1 MFHQTFASMNTRFSM
16 VLPAIDA
23 GDGMLLALEVRALLR
38 EQESLMSRFGA
49 HGALARLNRIAA
61 HRPAPVPLA
70 LWEVL
75 QTCWRHHQLSDG
87 AFDIAQGGRP
97 GRRGMRLLDVNQ
109 TGRTLRFGVPGM
121 QLDLGGIGKGIALD
135 LVRQRLRE
143 RSVDQALLS
152 FGESSLAVIGTH
164 PAADC
169 WPLGVEDLFH
179 PGRSL
184 HQFALRDGAMST
196 SGNRAG
202 QAHIINPG
210 EDQPISGCRTVSVTC
225 ASAADAEA
233 LSTALFVLPPALR
246 ADILRH
252 YPDAQ
257 AVEFVYLE
265 QHGHWTVE
273 KRWQHD

>member
-23 GDGMLLALEVRALLR
+23 HDGAQLALEARGLLE
-38 EQESLMSRFGA
+38 EQELLMTRFGA
-49 HGALARLNRIAA
+49 HGALAVLNRFAA
-61 HRPAPVPLA
+61 YRAAAVPPA

-75 QTCWRHHQLSDG
+75 QTCRRHHHLSGG
-87 AFDIAQGGRP
+87 AFDIAQGGES
-97 GRRGMRLLDVNQ
+97 GSRGMQLLHIDPSA
-109 TGRTLRFGVPGM
+109 RTVRFDVPGV

-135 LVRQRLRE
+135 LVRAHLRE
-143 RSVDQALLS
+143 RGVDQALLS

-169 WPLGVEDLFH
+169 WPLAVEDMFN
-179 PGRSL
+179 PGKSL

-210 EDQPISGCRTVSVTC
+210 DDQPISGCRTVSVTC

-233 LSTALFVLPPALR
+233 LSTALFVLAPAQR
-246 ADILRH
+246 ADMLRH
-252 YPDAQ
+252 YAGVQ
-257 AVEFVYLE
+257 AAEFIYQE
-265 QHGHWTVE
+265 CNGHWTVE

>member
-1 MFHQTFASMNTRFSM
+1 MFHQTFSSMNTRFSM

-23 GDGMLLALEVRALLR
+23 QDGMQLALEVRSLLAG
-38 EQESLMSRFGA
+38 QESLMSRFGA
-49 HGALARLNRIAA
+49 HGALASLNRSAA
-61 HRPAPVPLA
+61 HRAAPVPPA

-75 QTCWRHHQLSDG
+75 QTCWRHHRLSEG

-97 GRRGMRLLDVNQ
+97 GSRGMGLLDIDPAA
-109 TGRTLRFGVPGM
+109 RTVRFDAPGV

-143 RSVDQALLS
+143 RGVEQALLS

-164 PAADC
+164 PGADC

-179 PGRSL
+179 PGKSL
-184 HQFALRDGAMST
+184 HRFTLRDGAMST

-233 LSTALFVLPPALR
+233 LSTALFVLAPAQR
-246 ADILRH
+246 ADVLRH
-252 YPDAQ
+252 YADVQ

-265 QHGHWTVE
+265 HSGHWTVE